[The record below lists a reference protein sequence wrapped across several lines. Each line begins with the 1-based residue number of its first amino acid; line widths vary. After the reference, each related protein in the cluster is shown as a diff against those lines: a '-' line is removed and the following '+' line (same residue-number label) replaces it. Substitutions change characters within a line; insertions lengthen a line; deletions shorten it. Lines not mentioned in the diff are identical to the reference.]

1 MNILRNRAIGI
12 IDSGVG
18 GLSMLKN
25 LVKYYEGENYIYLAD
40 NLYMPYGNK
49 SKTCL
54 KSRLNEL
61 VEFLYNNYN
70 VKLVIIACNT
80 LSITAL
86 SGFKTKLPVKV
97 IGLDLNNLSQNSLVL
112 CTKLTSKGCE
122 QLNTKPLNRLATI
135 IEDNIF
141 DTNKLE
147 RTIKNSLTKLE
158 IQEKSIILGCTHYEL
173 VSNTFKKLFPDK
185 NFILP
190 CEEFVKNLQLEYKNP
205 QSKGN
210 ILMLATQ
217 PTKSYIDKLWKIF
230 KG

>member
-1 MNILRNRAIGI
+1 MNILRNRPIGI

-25 LVKYYEGENYIYLAD
+25 LIKYYEGENYIYLAD

-54 KSRLNEL
+54 KSRLNKL

-80 LSITAL
+80 LSITTL
-86 SGFKTKLPVKV
+86 TGLKNKLPVKI
-97 IGLDLNNLSQNSLVL
+97 IGLDLNDLAKNALVL
-112 CTKLTSKGCE
+112 CTKLTSKGYTH
-122 QLNTKPLNRLATI
+122 LNAKPLSRLATI

-141 DTNKLE
+141 DTNKIE

-158 IQEKSIILGCTHYEL
+158 IQEKDIILGCTHYEL
-173 VSNTFKKLFPDK
+173 VGNTFKKLFPDK

-190 CEEFVKNLQLEYKNP
+190 CEQFVKSIQLDYKNP
-205 QSKGN
+205 QIKGN

-217 PTKSYIDKLWKIF
+217 PTKSYIDKLWKVF